1 MEVMAIY
8 RASGGFV
15 GGRGFSCLSLLAS
28 DKSLELVRE
37 LFRRDF
43 EVNSRGTG
51 SGGRWLTGKHWDG
64 VPGW

>member
-43 EVNSRGTG
+43 EVNSRRTG
-51 SGGRWLTGKHWDG
+51 SGG
-64 VPGW
+64 